1 MKKVL
6 AIVGPTASGKTKLS
20 VDVAC
25 RLDGEIISADSR
37 QVYKL
42 IPIATSHPVTE
53 DLKKIR
59 HYFISELEP
68 ADEFNAGEFGTKA
81 REIIKD
87 IFKRKK
93 QPIIVGGSGLYI
105 RSLIDGLFE
114 EEIEASEV
122 RDELYEKMNK
132 FGKNHLYDE
141 LVKID
146 KKAADTMIPQN
157 FRRVI
162 RALEVYYVTG
172 KKISEYQKEKID
184 IDFKKVQIGL
194 MFDRKHLYHRIN
206 ERVDKMLEEGLI
218 GEAKK
223 LRELGYD
230 HTKYYSLNTVGLK
243 EVFKYFDGEYDFDEM
258 VRLIKQ
264 NSRRYAK
271 RQMTWFRKDKR
282 IHWIDVT
289 EETND
294 EEITG
299 KVIDVF
305 VNA

>member
-37 QVYKL
+37 QIYKL
-42 IPIATSHPVTE
+42 IPIATSHPAAE

-59 HYFISELEP
+59 HYFINELEP

-93 QPIIVGGSGLYI
+93 QPVIAGGSGLYI
-105 RSLIDGLFE
+105 RSVIDGLFE

-122 RDELYEKMNK
+122 RDELYEKMNTL
-132 FGKNHLYDE
+132 GKNYLYNE
-141 LVKID
+141 LVKVD
-146 KKAADTMIPQN
+146 KKSADTMIPQN

-172 KKISEYQKEKID
+172 KKISEFQKEKTE
-184 IDFKKVQIGL
+184 IDFKTVQIGL

-218 GEAKK
+218 EEAKR

-243 EVFKYFDGEYDFDEM
+243 EVFKYFDGEYDYDEM
-258 VRLIKQ
+258 VRMIKQ

-271 RQMTWFRKDKR
+271 RQLTWFRKDKR
-282 IHWIDVT
+282 INWIDVHEGT
-289 EETND
+289 D
-294 EEITG
+294 DLEITE
-299 KVIDVF
+299 KAIDIF
-305 VNA
+305 MNT

>member
-20 VDVAC
+20 IDVAC

-42 IPIATSHPVTE
+42 IPIATSHPVAE

-59 HYFISELEP
+59 HYFINEFELTE
-68 ADEFNAGEFGTKA
+68 EFNAGEFGTKA

-87 IFKRKK
+87 IFKRNK
-93 QPIIVGGSGLYI
+93 QPLIVGGSGLYI
-105 RSLIDGLFE
+105 RSVIDGLFE

-122 RDELYEKMNK
+122 RDELYEKMNTL
-132 FGKNHLYDE
+132 GKDYLYDE

-172 KKISEYQKEKID
+172 KKISEFQKEKID
-184 IDFKKVQIGL
+184 IDFKSVQIGL

-218 GEAKK
+218 EEAKK
-223 LRELGYD
+223 IRELGYD

-243 EVFKYFDGEYDFDEM
+243 EVFNYFDGEYDYAEM
-258 VRLIKQ
+258 VRQIKQ